1 MKEQS
6 LSPAGKNRLHTS
18 RITSRNNRL
27 KGKIALVTGASR
39 GIGLAIAHALAREG
53 ANLIISSRHCAEL
66 QTAAAALKKN
76 SGRVLVQRCDVRD
89 PQSLEALFAQVK
101 KRFGRLDI
109 LINNAGTA
117 QPVLNVEKLSVETWR
132 QVLDTNL
139 TALFLCT
146 RAALP
151 LMKSGGTIVNNLS
164 ISAVSVFPGFAAYT
178 ASKYGGLGFTNTLR
192 EELRERGIRVIALM
206 PGATDTEIWEQF
218 WPEAPR
224 NRMISPESVAEVLLA
239 ALLLPANA
247 VVEELKVVPTR
258 GSL

>member
-1 MKEQS
+1 VKQQRVRR
-6 LSPAGKNRLHTS
+6 AGKNQPRTPRTTS
-18 RITSRNNRL
+18 QNQRL
-27 KGKIALVTGASR
+27 KAKIALITGASR

-53 ANLIISSRHCAEL
+53 ANLIITSRHAAAL
-66 QTAAAALKKN
+66 QKAAAALKKN
-76 SGRVLVQRCDVRD
+76 LVRVLVHRCDVRD
-89 PQSLEALFAQVK
+89 PQSVDALFAQVSK
-101 KRFGRLDI
+101 HFGRLDI

-117 QPVLNVEKLSVETWR
+117 QPLANIEKLSVEAWR

-139 TALFLCT
+139 TGLFLCT

-164 ISAVSVFPGFAAYT
+164 VSAVSVFPGFAAYT

-218 WPEAPR
+218 WPDAPR
-224 NRMISPESVAEVLLA
+224 NRMISPESVAEAVLA

-247 VVEELKVVPTR
+247 AVEELKVVPTR